1 MICSATQLFPF
12 AQQYALLTG
21 ADFCEGLR
29 AVAAGSD
36 RAQAVGGPGDA
47 YLLLT
52 PMGWIWA
59 TEPKPEQADDQSD
72 WLETRNYLRTC
83 PL

>member
-1 MICSATQLFPF
+1 MTASPAQLFPF
-12 AQQYALLTG
+12 ALQYAQLAG
-21 ADFCEGLR
+21 ADFCEGLL

-36 RAQAVGGPGDA
+36 RAQAVGGPGDP

-52 PMGWIWA
+52 PMGWTWA
-59 TEPKPEQADDQSD
+59 TEPEPEQADDQSD

-83 PL
+83 IL